1 MKGTLTKINDNWVV
15 KYPKYPPTS
24 KVYDTETLP
33 LHPDNVADIEESAQI
48 FDNIEA
54 RIAAENEVK
63 FDIVISALDFVTYAK
78 LR

>member
-33 LHPDNVADIEESAQI
+33 LHPDNVADIEESA
-48 FDNIEA
+48 
-54 RIAAENEVK
+54 
-63 FDIVISALDFVTYAK
+63 
-78 LR
+78 